1 MAISGDPESDAI
13 LLDGTTALD
22 LNAETDEG
30 RQGSPGALLDAAD
43 SRKGPTVWRRFR
55 RHRLAMIGL
64 AILAALA
71 FVSIFAPLLTPYSPT
86 AVDLSAYR
94 LGPSRAHWLGTDT
107 AGRDVLT
114 RLLYAGRVSLAVGLV
129 AVAIYTGIGVV
140 LGVLAGYYG
149 GWVDSMI
156 MRMADVVLSFPS
168 LIIIITLASVL
179 GPSIYNLMLAIG
191 LLGWPPIARLLRGQL
206 LSLRETEFIL
216 GARAVGCSDARLI
229 FRHLMPNAMAPVLVA
244 ATFGIAYAI
253 LIEAG
258 LSFLG
263 LGVQPPTASWGN
275 MLTDAQSLTVLESMP
290 WLWLPPGL
298 MIALAVLSIN
308 FIGDGLRDALDP
320 YLQHR

>member
-1 MAISGDPESDAI
+1 MVDAT
-13 LLDGTTALD
+13 GSALEIAEVTD
-22 LNAETDEG
+22 HGGGPGPVNALGQE
-30 RQGSPGALLDAAD
+30 AAV
-43 SRKGPTVWRRFR
+43 RRGPTVWRRFR

-64 AILAALA
+64 AILLALVFA
-71 FVSIFAPLLTPYSPT
+71 SLFAPWLTQYSET

-94 LGPSRAHWLGTDT
+94 LGPDSDHWLGTDT
-107 AGRDVLT
+107 AGRDVYT
-114 RLLYAGRVSLAVGLV
+114 RLLYAGRVSLSVGLV
-129 AVAIYTGIGVV
+129 AVSIYTAIGVV
-140 LGVLAGYYG
+140 LGALAGYFG
-149 GWVDSMI
+149 GWVDSVI
-156 MRMADVVLSFPS
+156 MRMADVVLSFPT

-179 GPSIYNLMLAIG
+179 GPSIYNVMLAIG

-206 LSLRETEFIL
+206 LSLRETEFII
-216 GARAVGCSDARLI
+216 GARAVGCSDKRLI
-229 FRHLMPNAMAPVLVA
+229 FRHLLPNAMAPVLVA

-263 LGVQPPTASWGN
+263 LGVQPPTPSWGN
-275 MLTDAQSLTVLESMP
+275 MLTDAQQLTVLESMP

-320 YLQHR
+320 YLQNR

>member
-1 MAISGDPESDAI
+1 MIGNPESDPVLI
-13 LLDGTTALD
+13 
-22 LNAETDEG
+22 AELPGSAAMPSDEPG
-30 RQGSPGALLDAAD
+30 GGLTGELAGASSSRQGS
-43 SRKGPTVWRRFR
+43 TVWHRFR

-64 AILAALA
+64 AILL
-71 FVSIFAPLLTPYSPT
+71 VLSLMSIFAPLFTTYSPT

-94 LGPSRAHWLGTDT
+94 LGPSREHWLGTDT
-107 AGRDVLT
+107 AGRDVYT

-149 GWVDSMI
+149 GWVDSVI

-206 LSLRETEFIL
+206 LSLRETEFII

-263 LGVQPPTASWGN
+263 LGVQPPTPSWGN

-290 WLWLPPGL
+290 WLWLPPGS

-320 YLQHR
+320 YLSNR